1 LPVAKR
7 NPIPVSEAIK
17 TIMNHTSVW
26 GTEEVPL
33 TEADNRILAQDLSAT
48 HDVPPFNRSPYDG
61 FAILSKDTA
70 DASDT
75 QPVKLQVLET
85 IGAGHVAVNQV
96 KNGTAIRIMTGAKIP
111 DGADAVIML
120 ELVKELDENENS
132 FIEIKRTVKANDNIS
147 FQGEDTKEGTMLAE
161 AGTRIT
167 PGLIAVLATFGH
179 HTVSVFKKPIVGIL
193 STGTELLDINEP
205 LQPGKIRN
213 SNAYMVAAQA
223 RAMGAAVKLY
233 QHREDDFESLYEN
246 VKECLKESDLLI
258 TTGGVSVGDY
268 DFLPAIYEKLGA
280 EVLFNKI
287 AMRPGSVTT
296 VAVHE
301 GKWLFGLSGNPS
313 ACFVGCELFVRPVIL
328 SGMKVKKPHC
338 KAVKAVLGADFP
350 KPNPFTR
357 FVRAVLTE
365 GFDGNVV
372 TPAGLDKSGSV
383 SSLLKANSLIVLPG
397 GTRGWEKGS
406 EVGVLSWYGEGSEW
420 PWDSPLFFKSPA
432 TKTAV
437 KQQS

>member
-1 LPVAKR
+1 MKM
-7 NPIPVSEAIK
+7 E
-17 TIMNHTSVW
+17 
-26 GTEEVPL
+26 
-33 TEADNRILAQDLSAT
+33 
-48 HDVPPFNRSPYDG
+48 
-61 FAILSKDTA
+61 
-70 DASDT
+70 
-75 QPVKLQVLET
+75 
-85 IGAGHVAVNQV
+85 
-96 KNGTAIRIMTGAKIP
+96 
-111 DGADAVIML
+111 
-120 ELVKELDENENS
+120 S
-132 FIEIKRTVKANDNIS
+132 FIEIKRTVKSNDNIS

-179 HTVSVFKKPIVGIL
+179 HTVSVFKKPVVGIL
-193 STGTELLDINEP
+193 STGTELLDVNEP

-223 RAMGAAVKLY
+223 RAMGAAVNLY
-233 QHREDDFESLYEN
+233 QHREDDLDSLYEN
-246 VKECLKESDLLI
+246 ITECLKESDILI

-268 DFLPAIYEKLGA
+268 DYLPAIYKKLGA

-313 ACFVGCELFVRPVIL
+313 ACFVGCELFVRPVVL

-365 GFDGNVV
+365 EFDGNVV

-383 SSLLKANSLIVLPG
+383 SSLLAANSLIVLPG

-406 EVGVLSWYGEGSEW
+406 EVGVLSWNGEGSEW

-437 KQQS
+437 KQQ